1 MSIRVKTSEAG
12 SGIWN
17 DITKLLLKTSE
28 AGTGIWKNI
37 TKAYVK
43 DSNGIWK
50 IFFGKPGPQIDQTP
64 EISAA
69 GSVHPETLTGTN
81 YHWDSGN
88 VFSYIFQKALTNSS
102 NNDDWSDIGSYAT
115 ITNPAEGLSN
125 TKTYTTQDADFDT
138 TKKSMWFRFVVKAVN
153 TVSNETTIE
162 PSNGLEIKIKPFNTV
177 APIATP
183 SSGTSGV
190 TTFSVTTGDWNYA
203 PTTYTY
209 LWKYK
214 SNTSTWSAATGNNS
228 SNTYLPPENYFA
240 VYGPDLK
247 CTVVAS
253 NGIDSVEVDSNQ
265 VTILGGER
273 TVNWNGNGG
282 SVSPSSS
289 TGYAPNYTV
298 TTPTPTR
305 SGYSFNGWYNTSA
318 SDYTYGPIGA
328 GTSWNIPSGVT
339 TMYARWTL
347 ISPPSNISAPTISP
361 SSGTEGST
369 TFSVT
374 NVGSWNN
381 SPTSY
386 GYQWVY
392 NNGSFGWSAISGATS
407 SSYSPSVGYVSTYGS
422 SLACYVTAYNAG
434 GGSSP
439 ALSNQASVSASNRTV
454 YWDANGGSVSPSSST
469 ASSPWNVSAPTPTRS
484 GYTLVGWRD
493 TTSGDYTYGVAAGG
507 SFTIPYNGIT
517 MYARWTLN
525 ANPPSGGSVSLSGS
539 GVAGTTIT
547 ATTSG
552 WSDSPTTY
560 SVRILAGVDGV
571 NYPITKATNSPTSSN
586 TVSYTVTTSDAAS
599 PPYIFIARA
608 TATNA
613 YGTSSQVESS
623 TITSSP
629 AGGPFFPP
637 FFPPSFPFFPSFA
650 CTPGEICRTEFN
662 GPCIDF
668 YVYDSN
674 CNCVYASTFC

>member
-12 SGIWN
+12 SGVWDN
-17 DITKLLLKTSE
+17 VTKLLLKTSD

-43 DSNGIWK
+43 DGNGIWK

-64 EISAA
+64 EISAV

-88 VFSYIFQKALTNSS
+88 VFTYIFQTALTNSS
-102 NNDDWSDIGSYAT
+102 NDNDWSDIGTYAT

-125 TKTYTTQDADFDT
+125 TKTYTTQDADFDIT
-138 TKKSMWFRFVVKAVN
+138 SKSMWFRFVVKAVN

-162 PSNGLEIKIKPFNTV
+162 PSSGLEISIKPVNTV
-177 APIATP
+177 APAVTP
-183 SSGTSGV
+183 TSGTAG
-190 TTFSVTTGDWNYA
+190 TTFSVTNGTWDYA
-203 PTTYTY
+203 PLTYSYQWKWNDSGTYRDLTGATSSTYTPPVDY
-209 LWKYK
+209 VATYGTSLRCYVTANNGLSSLPKE
-214 SNTSTWSAATGNNS
+214 SNT
-228 SNTYLPPENYFA
+228 
-240 VYGPDLK
+240 
-247 CTVVAS
+247 
-253 NGIDSVEVDSNQ
+253 
-265 VTILGGER
+265 VTITAADR
-273 TVNWNGNGG
+273 TVNWNANGG

-289 TGYAPNYTV
+289 TGSAPNYTV

-305 SGYSFNGWYNTSA
+305 SGYTFNGWYNTS
-318 SDYTYGPIGA
+318 SGDYTYGPIA
-328 GTSWNIPSGVT
+328 ANTSWNIPSGVT
-339 TMYARWTL
+339 TMYARWTI
-347 ISPPSNISAPTISP
+347 ISPPVNTSSPTISP
-361 SSGTEGST
+361 SSGVEGST
-369 TFSVT
+369 TYSVT
-374 NVGSWNN
+374 SNGTWTN

-386 GYQWVY
+386 TYQWVY
-392 NNGSFGWSAISGATS
+392 NNGGLGWAAIGGATG
-407 SSYSPSVGYVSTYGS
+407 SSYSPSVGYVSLYGS
-422 SLACYVTAYNAG
+422 SLACEVTAYNAG
-434 GGSSP
+434 GSNT
-439 ALSNQASVSASNRTV
+439 AMSNQATVLGSNRTV
-454 YWDANGGSVSPSSST
+454 YWNANGGSVSPSSST
-469 ASSPWNVSAPTPTRS
+469 ASSPWSVTTPVPTRA
-484 GYTLVGWRD
+484 GYTINGWYD
-493 TTSGDYTYGVAAGG
+493 APSGDYTYSASAGG
-507 SFTIPYNGIT
+507 SFTIPYDGIF

-525 ANPPSGGSVSLSGS
+525 TNPPSGGSVSLSGS

-586 TVSYTVTTSDAAS
+586 SVSYTVTTSDAAS

-613 YGTSSQVESS
+613 YGTSSQVESG

-662 GPCIDF
+662 GDCIDF
-668 YVYDSN
+668 YVYDSS